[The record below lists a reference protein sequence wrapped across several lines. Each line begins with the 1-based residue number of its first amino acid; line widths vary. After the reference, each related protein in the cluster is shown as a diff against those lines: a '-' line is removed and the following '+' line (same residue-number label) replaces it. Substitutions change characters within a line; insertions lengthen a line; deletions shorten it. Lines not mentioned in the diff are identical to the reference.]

1 MAKDPLCGMEVFE
14 EGAKYLLHFENETL
28 YFCSEQ
34 CKKAYVCASTMKDPG
49 RKQGVIERFLRK
61 IAMANRENYGGKPPK
76 CH

>member
-14 EGAKYLLHFENETL
+14 EGAKNLLHYEHETL

-34 CKKAYVCASTMKDPG
+34 CKRAYASTFKKEDPG

-61 IAMANRENYGGKPPK
+61 LAMANVENYGGKPPK